1 MDSFHLERIDKVRAF
16 PERSFHSLVTLCH
29 LAAWGLGL
37 EPTAE
42 NLAYEETICRS
53 KHRPNFFFFKFIYI
67 TNFVFFIIGQATMKE
82 NKEKAIT
89 SGTEGEK
96 DV

>member
-1 MDSFHLERIDKVRAF
+1 MERINRARAY
-16 PERSFHSLVTLCH
+16 PERSFHSLVTLNC
-29 LAAWGLGL
+29 LVVWGLGL

-53 KHRPNFFFFKFIYI
+53 KHRPNFFFFNLYIYIYI
-67 TNFVFFIIGQATMKE
+67 TNFVFFIIGLATMKE